1 MTSIFDNIDG
11 VGEKTKNKLL
21 KKYKSL
27 AMIKKLSFEEIKAK
41 LGVTKQKKF

>member
-11 VGEKTKNKLL
+11 VGKTNKLL

-27 AMIKKLSFEEIKAK
+27 AMIKKLSFEEIKGEIGSDKA
-41 LGVTKQKKF
+41 KKF